1 MDIEIDDNYVVEH
14 GENYVMTQEQVT
26 KLIWE
31 KFERN
36 NVLHR
41 LVDKRE
47 ALFAESRWKRT
58 V

>member
-1 MDIEIDDNYVVEH
+1 MDLEIDDNYVVEH

-41 LVDKRE
+41 LVGKRE
-47 ALFAESRWKRT
+47 ALFAESRWQRT